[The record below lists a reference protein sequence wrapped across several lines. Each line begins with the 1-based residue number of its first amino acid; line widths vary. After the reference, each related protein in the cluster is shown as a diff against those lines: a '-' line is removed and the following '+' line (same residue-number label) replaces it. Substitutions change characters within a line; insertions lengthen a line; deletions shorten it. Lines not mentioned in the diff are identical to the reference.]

1 MRDAGAKK
9 AKNTRLR
16 STQGQMPLGAI
27 FMLRWW
33 FIIERLAVCHRST
46 IHQGHPRA
54 KRQADPVGRLHRQ

>member
-9 AKNTRLR
+9 AKNTKLR

-33 FIIERLAVCHRST
+33 FMIERLAVYRKPT
-46 IHQGHPRA
+46 IHQG
-54 KRQADPVGRLHRQ
+54 RQNKSALSAVFNYRGG

>member
-9 AKNTRLR
+9 AKNTKLR

-33 FIIERLAVCHRST
+33 LMIE
-46 IHQGHPRA
+46 
-54 KRQADPVGRLHRQ
+54 